1 MIGFGTLV
9 NTLGVV
15 LGGCLGLLLGS
26 RLSTEIQDSLTK
38 ATGLAV
44 LFLAIAGAMEGL
56 LRLESDK
63 LVSHGGLLLILSLAL
78 GTLVGEWLGIEQG
91 FENLGQWLKKVTKSQ
106 GDSSFTDAFVTASL
120 TTCVGAMAIVGPI
133 QDGLLAN
140 PTTLLAK
147 TVLDFIIV
155 MILTVSKGKGA
166 IFSALPILL
175 IQGSITL
182 LARFISPFIT
192 EVMLAN
198 LSLVGSVL
206 IFCVG
211 VNLVWGRLI
220 KVGNMLPAIVLAVL
234 AAVIPFF

>member
-26 RLSTEIQDSLTK
+26 RLSTAIQDSLTK

-120 TTCVGAMAIVGPI
+120 TTCVGAMA
-133 QDGLLAN
+133 LLVRF
-140 PTTLLAK
+140 K
-147 TVLDFIIV
+147 MDSW
-155 MILTVSKGKGA
+155 LT
-166 IFSALPILL
+166 
-175 IQGSITL
+175 Q
-182 LARFISPFIT
+182 RPF
-192 EVMLAN
+192 
-198 LSLVGSVL
+198 
-206 IFCVG
+206 
-211 VNLVWGRLI
+211 
-220 KVGNMLPAIVLAVL
+220 
-234 AAVIPFF
+234 